1 VAAGTS
7 SPSVAPLCDSLVA
20 ASGRLAT
27 MLRRDPDPSAPSIG
41 VWTLGE
47 TAAHVS
53 SSSAYFLAVARG
65 QVVEPEDLDHVDR
78 SNAARLAAD
87 PERTP
92 RILADRLEQGEEEL
106 VAYARSVDGDPIVR
120 PFVGV
125 DLPLSSVLA
134 IELGELLVHG
144 DDIARAA
151 RRSWRIAR
159 DDAALTLEGFL
170 PLLPFVVDE
179 RRAQDVVMRCELR
192 IRGGS
197 RAVVVIDHG
206 ALRVESPSPAPVDHR
221 LSVDPATFLLLMF
234 QRVGMLRSIARGKV
248 CAWGRRPWRAMT
260 LRSVL
265 KTI

>member
-1 VAAGTS
+1 MAVIA
-7 SPSVAPLCDSLVA
+7 SPPSIERLCDSLLG

-27 MLRRDPDPSAPSIG
+27 MLRRGPDPSAPSIG

-65 QVVEPEDLDHVDR
+65 QVIEPEDLDHVDR
-78 SNAARLAAD
+78 SNAAGLAAD
-87 PERTP
+87 PERMP
-92 RILADRLEQGEEEL
+92 GVLADRLEQGEEEL
-106 VAYARSVDGDPIVR
+106 VSYARSVDGDPIVR

-151 RRSWRIAR
+151 RRSWRIPR

-179 RRAQDVVMRCELR
+179 RRARDVVMRCELR

-197 RAVVVIDHG
+197 RVVVVIDHG
-206 ALRVESPSPAPVDHR
+206 ALWVEPASPGPVDCR

-234 QRVGMLRSIARGKV
+234 LRVGMLRSIARGKV
-248 CAWGRRPWRAMT
+248 CAWGRRPWRATT